1 MDPIN
6 FRTNRGIHFGKVS
19 DEIRTKKSENA
30 SSGTDIIKIPLTK
43 NNGAK
48 YVSDVNRLQVVN
60 QNPWVRVTLEPD
72 NLMLELAG
80 VTKGR
85 RFAYLNQIVADG
97 LKDLAKNIED
107 IGTESNVESFK
118 NSLEMKILGNL
129 A

>member
-30 SSGTDIIKIPLTK
+30 SSGTDIIKILLTE

-48 YVSDVNRLQVVN
+48 HVSDVNRLQVVY
-60 QNPWVRVTLEPD
+60 QNLLVPLEPD

>member
-30 SSGTDIIKIPLTK
+30 SSGTDIIKILLTE

-72 NLMLELAG
+72 NPMLRLAG
-80 VTKGR
+80 VTTN
-85 RFAYLNQIVADG
+85 RFAYLNPNVADE
-97 LKDLAKNIED
+97 LKDLAQNIED
-107 IGTESNVESFK
+107 IGTESNVKSFM
-118 NSLEMKILGNL
+118 NSPEMKILGNL